1 MSIDFLTPLHK
12 STTRDYLARVNEHP
26 KAECAKVAIQ
36 FGKDYWDGERH
47 HGYGGMKYDG
57 RWLPVAEKMARHYG
71 LKSGSRVLDVGCGK
85 AFLLYDLTQVVPGLE
100 VCGLDISK
108 YALEN
113 AKEEVRPFLTAGL
126 AQELPYE
133 SHSFDLVISLNTLHN
148 LYIFDLF
155 KAIQE
160 IQRVGKEH
168 RYIAVESYRNQ
179 EEKANLL
186 YWQLTCESFYTP
198 EEWDWIYRQNGYSG
212 DRSFIYFE

>member
-198 EEWDWIYRQNGYSG
+198 EGWDWIYRQNGYSG

>member
-1 MSIDFLTPLHK
+1 
-12 STTRDYLARVNEHP
+12 VNEHP